1 MTLKILYR
9 KGLMKIAHCSIGVKI
24 ESFFKGSAQI
34 LNEETGRKYRS
45 DMRTRLAVSNV
56 VSVTELDDNNHFK
69 SSLNSEDKIKIR
81 FFHCSESTF
90 SVIQTV
96 CESFRNDER
105 FDLLI
110 VLFGNSP
117 YGMIKQMQDLKFKY
131 VEDYN
136 YDLSKDCPDISVLY
150 HLEIIYPPQLAQ
162 IREFSK
168 YVALVPLGIGS
179 IWFGDR
185 TVKRMNLQR
194 YNADMCCVGNLCYN
208 RLIDAIGRDKIER
221 ISPAQFDLVYRKFNS
236 PVFYPKGWEKLKG
249 KKTIMLMTD
258 HGIRM
263 HGVSDEVTFDL
274 YFKTIMDYCKR
285 HQDMGFIFRLHPS
298 LIHEL
303 VGTFWSIKDYEI
315 FVDFCKNSP
324 NIVWDTTSD
333 YLIGLHIADACM
345 VDVNCSLIYFVLA
358 ANKPIGIPLRYDMDV
373 EVNNPELVEKYYKLN
388 SDEKVVE
395 FFEMVRSSEDPKQS
409 DRQQLFDK
417 YIETFDGKNGYR
429 IYNIMINRY
438 MKLSLSPFNST
449 KYRK

>member
-1 MTLKILYR
+1 MTLKTLYR
-9 KGLMKIAHCSIGVKI
+9 MALVKIANTSIGTKI
-24 ESFFKGSAQI
+24 DSFFQGSAQI
-34 LNEETGRKYRS
+34 LNEQTGRKYRS
-45 DMRTRLAVSNV
+45 DMRTRLAMSNV
-56 VSVTELDDNNHFK
+56 VGITEFDNSNCSEK
-69 SSLNSEDKIKIR
+69 YLNSEKKIKIR
-81 FFHCSESTF
+81 FFHCGESTF

-117 YGMIKQMQDLKFKY
+117 YGMIKQMQDLEFKY
-131 VEDYN
+131 IEDYN

-150 HLEIIYPPQLAQ
+150 HLEITYPSQLTK

-168 YVALVPLGIGS
+168 YVVLVPLGIGS

-208 RLIDAIGRDKIER
+208 RLINAIGRDKIER
-221 ISPAQFDLVYRKFNS
+221 ISPAQFDLAYRELNT
-236 PVFYPKGWEKLKG
+236 PITYPKGWEKLKG
-249 KKTIMLMTD
+249 KKTVMLMTD
-258 HGIRM
+258 HGIRI

-274 YFKTIMDYCKR
+274 YFKTIIDYSKR
-285 HQDMGFIFRLHPS
+285 HQDMGFILRLHPS

-303 VGTFWSIKDYEI
+303 VGTFWSIQDYEI
-315 FVDFCKNSP
+315 FVTFCENSS
-324 NIVWDTTSD
+324 NIVWDTSSD

-373 EVNNPELVEKYYKLN
+373 KINNPELVEKYYKLD
-388 SDEKVVE
+388 SDEKVIA
-395 FFEMVRSSEDPKQS
+395 FLDMVRSSEDPKRS
-409 DRQQLFDK
+409 DMQQLFNK
-417 YIETFDGKNGYR
+417 YIETYDGKNGYR
-429 IYNIMINRY
+429 IYDIIVNRY
-438 MKLSLSPFNST
+438 IQFCN
-449 KYRK
+449 

>member
-1 MTLKILYR
+1 MTLKTLYR
-9 KGLMKIAHCSIGVKI
+9 MGLVKIANTSIGTKI
-24 ESFFKGSAQI
+24 GSFFQGSAQI
-34 LNEETGRKYRS
+34 LNEQTGRKYRN
-45 DMRTRLAVSNV
+45 DMRTRLTVSNV
-56 VSVTELDDNNHFK
+56 ISITKFDDNNCSEK
-69 SSLNSEDKIKIR
+69 YINSEKKIKIR
-81 FFHCSESTF
+81 FFHCGESTF

-131 VEDYN
+131 IEDYN

-150 HLEIIYPPQLAQ
+150 HLEIIYPPQLTK

-168 YVALVPLGIGS
+168 YVVLVPLGIGS

-208 RLIDAIGRDKIER
+208 RLINAIGWDKIER
-221 ISPAQFDLVYRKFNS
+221 ISPAQFDLAYRELNT
-236 PVFYPKGWEKLKG
+236 PIIYPKGWEKLKG
-249 KKTIMLMTD
+249 KKTVMLMTD
-258 HGIRM
+258 HGIRI

-274 YFKTIMDYCKR
+274 YFKTIIDYSTR
-285 HQDMGFIFRLHPS
+285 HQDMGFILRLHPS

-303 VGTFWSIKDYEI
+303 VGTSWSIQDYEI
-315 FVDFCKNSP
+315 FVTFCENSS
-324 NIVWDTTSD
+324 NIVWDTSSD

-373 EVNNPELVEKYYKLN
+373 KINNPELVEKYYKLD
-388 SDEKVVE
+388 SDEKVIG
-395 FFEMVRSSEDPKQS
+395 FFDMIRSSEDPKRS
-409 DRQQLFDK
+409 DRQQLFNR
-417 YIETFDGKNGYR
+417 YIETYDGKNGYR
-429 IYNIMINRY
+429 IYNIIVNRY
-438 MKLSLSPFNST
+438 MKFC
-449 KYRK
+449 K